1 MNELTKK
8 SVEGMKKI
16 QKRIHDAVEAVK
28 NLETSIKHIG
38 KTTDVIENIA
48 DQTNLLALNAA
59 IEAARAGE
67 HGKGFAV
74 VAEEIRKLAE
84 NSKQSTQEIDSMI
97 KNLNEQM
104 ARVIEVTDAV
114 SHHAQVGQEDLEKAV
129 AYVEKTVNMIGD
141 ITNRMQQI
149 TDGAINGV
157 ESMKIITEEVDKIA
171 SSVEETSASSEETA
185 AATEEQTAAADQL
198 SSGIQTLSEIAE
210 QAAQLIA
217 RFKVKERGK

>member
-1 MNELTKK
+1 M
-8 SVEGMKKI
+8 
-16 QKRIHDAVEAVK
+16 
-28 NLETSIKHIG
+28 
-38 KTTDVIENIA
+38 
-48 DQTNLLALNAA
+48 LALNAA

-67 HGKGFAV
+67 YGKGFAV

-104 ARVIEVTDAV
+104 TRVIEVTDTV

-149 TDGAINGV
+149 TDGAIKGV
-157 ESMKIITEEVDKIA
+157 ESMKIIAEEADKIA

-198 SSGIQTLSEIAE
+198 SSGIQNLSEIAE

-217 RFKVKERGK
+217 RFKVKEREK